1 MYVFLVLGLICIAVA
16 VIAVINVLG
25 SRRLRTTERL
35 ASIHEYGFTRE
46 QSSSAPVIGAEP
58 NPNPL
63 QAMVTAVG
71 DFVAARVSGVRE
83 DNLREQLMQAGM
95 YNTSPRTLLGYRV
108 FAAVLLPVVAFLL
121 LGTSSPLRILLILVM
136 IPGGWLLPMVL
147 VQRKGRKRLQ
157 DIDRRLP
164 DLIDLLCVMVEAGL
178 GFLAACRTAAEQFK
192 PPLGDELRL
201 MLQEQTMGLG
211 LDEALSNMA
220 HRADTPAMRAFVRAM
235 ANGERMG
242 ISTGQIM
249 RNLSREMRLRRRRM
263 AEERAQKAPIRMLF
277 PLVFLIFPAMF
288 VVLLVPGIITL
299 LNSGI

>member
-1 MYVFLVLGLICIAVA
+1 MYVFLALGLICIAIA
-16 VIAVINVLG
+16 VIALITVLG
-25 SRRLRTTERL
+25 ERRLRTTERL

-46 QSSSAPVIGAEP
+46 QTTSPVMSTEP
-58 NPNPL
+58 KANPL
-63 QAMVTAVG
+63 QAMFTAVG
-71 DFVAARVSGVRE
+71 DFVAARISGVRE
-83 DNLREQLMQAGM
+83 DNLRAELMQAGM
-95 YNTSPRTLLGYRV
+95 YSTSPRTLVGYRV
-108 FAAVLLPVVAFLL
+108 FAAVLLPVAAFFLV
-121 LGTSSPLRILLILVM
+121 GTSSPLRILLILIM
-136 IPGGWLLPMVL
+136 IPGGWMLPMVI
-147 VQRKGRKRLQ
+147 VRRKGRKRLH

-178 GFLAACRTAAEQFK
+178 GFLSACRTAAEQFK

-249 RNLSREMRLRRRRM
+249 RNLSREMRLRRRRQ

-288 VVLLVPGIITL
+288 IVLLLPGIITL
-299 LNSGI
+299 IHSGI

>member
-1 MYVFLVLGLICIAVA
+1 MYVFLILGLLCLAIAIAA
-16 VIAVINVLG
+16 VVTLLG
-25 SRRLRTTERL
+25 QRRMRTSERL

-46 QSSSAPVIGAEP
+46 TTIAPGLGGESKP
-58 NPNPL
+58 NPVQGL
-63 QAMVTAVG
+63 VTSVG
-71 DFVAARVSGVRE
+71 DFVIARVRGVQE
-83 DNLREQLMQAGM
+83 ETLRAELMQAGM

-108 FAAVLLPVVAFLL
+108 FAAALLPVAAYFLV
-121 LGTSSPLRILLILVM
+121 GTSSALRVLLILVM
-136 IPGGWLLPMVL
+136 IPGGWMLPMVI
-147 VQRKGRKRLQ
+147 VRRKGRKRLH

-220 HRADTPAMRAFVRAM
+220 ERADTPAMRTFVRAM

-249 RNLSREMRLRRRRM
+249 RNLSREMRLRRRRL

-288 VVLLVPGIITL
+288 IVLLMPGIITL
-299 LNSGI
+299 VNSGI